1 MIKFTRRLR
10 DRNQSKQLF
19 AYLVLFWG
27 IVGVG
32 FQTLRSLLG
41 ESPLEYTL
49 VTHFYFTTQS
59 NILLVIVSLL
69 YLFKK
74 KKGNGFTSLSFIT
87 LINISVTGI
96 VFHTL
101 LTPFMSNVSFLNHV
115 LHTIN
120 PLLYIIFYF
129 MVIEE
134 HLPVSKFWISLIY
147 PLIYM
152 ALVYLIIEPVFGD
165 LMEELMTTF
174 ESARYVY
181 PFLDPSQYERGIV
194 GLILFNLGLLAPAMI
209 LLAFVLNL
217 LKSRFETRLRIT

>member
-1 MIKFTRRLR
+1 MIKMTRRLR

-32 FQTLRSLLG
+32 LQTLRSLLG

-49 VTHFYFTTQS
+49 ITHFYFTTQS
-59 NILLVIVSLL
+59 NISLVIVSLL

-74 KKGNGFTSLSFIT
+74 KKGNGFTSLSFFT

-120 PLLYIIFYF
+120 PILYIIFYF

-134 HLPVSKFWISLIY
+134 LLPISKFWISLIY

-152 ALVYLIIEPVFGD
+152 ALVYLMIEPIFGD

-181 PFLDPSQYERGIV
+181 PFLDPNQYERGIL
-194 GLILFNLGLLAPAMI
+194 GLILFNLGLLAPAMS
-209 LLAFVLNL
+209 LLAYVLNL
-217 LKSRFETRLRIT
+217 LKSRFETRLRTT